1 MLSRHFTGDTMHR
14 LLIVPALLGTTY
26 AAQAEQKPA
35 SETDTAK
42 QEYRTRADAKAAD
55 KDSLTD
61 ALSMPAL
68 NEILVAAD
76 PLDAQ
81 VQTLPADYIRGSAR
95 SDMAEALSVIPS
107 VRVAEGASSSRQ
119 QGDIKPA
126 EFSIRGASPYQ
137 NRFVLDGAAADN
149 LIDPAQSQRADNYAR
164 VAGHSQGQFI
174 DTRFLQNIEVSD
186 TNISAREGGFT
197 GGVVKAETRAYG
209 GRNEAHV
216 SYRGTS
222 DSLTQLHID
231 KSQEREFESA
241 AAQMPNGVP
250 GEFQPDF
257 RKSEFTLDGATRVGD
272 IGVFAGYSEK
282 RSTISQ
288 KQLLTMDLDNFL
300 ETGQLYTPSQS
311 RELDSKSRYG
321 ILRLDLLDRDYELD
335 ASLSYTNFD
344 EDSFLINYLDSDFV
358 GGHEGINLSVNYANH
373 IGATRVDANVNA
385 GLTTD
390 EHQYDSHTLT
400 NFKSTSLFDGSI
412 IGGLGDLENRQR
424 KLGGS
429 VTFTTPISA
438 IWTTDYG
445 AEIAYLDYEQHR
457 GQDFVAEDYR
467 LDYSQTP
474 LPDPIGPGSY
484 APSDQYLSR
493 VATYRAGDIAF
504 SNTNGAVFG
513 EIAADGHRFFG
524 SAGLRVERDGLL
536 ENTNAAPRLK
546 AGVYL
551 DNSRNMRLI
560 AGANRYYGKS
570 FLAYKLRAE
579 ERRLVEVRERD
590 NPDDPLTTVEDR
602 SEYDYRD
609 LDTPYDDEYSIGI
622 AGTLWHGDIGLTYVR
637 RQGKDQIRT
646 NYDGGS
652 ELYNYDNSGSSSTDQ
667 VDLYWRSQP
676 FAWIGADWGV
686 NLGVSWMDKKTD
698 ARYGDDEKGYN
709 GTAADEDVIF
719 EGRRVRR
726 SELPARDFA
735 TPVSAQVDIITSA
748 FNDRLQVRNALSY
761 TDGYRYLLRDGT
773 DLATGLQRYD
783 IEKQDNTLRW
793 DLSTRLRFLPGD
805 HSPYIGVDVLNVTNS
820 RNVVRNEAGVQLF
833 GVGRQYWLEVGY
845 DF

>member
-1 MLSRHFTGDTMHR
+1 MFLPPLLGATYTVQAEPIRASEDDRASRQAITGDSATS
-14 LLIVPALLGTTY
+14 
-26 AAQAEQKPA
+26 AE
-35 SETDTAK
+35 
-42 QEYRTRADAKAAD
+42 

-61 ALSMPAL
+61 ALSLDMPAL
-68 NEILVAAD
+68 HQILVTAD

-81 VQTLPADYIRGSAR
+81 VQTLPAEYIRSAAR
-95 SDMAEALSVIPS
+95 SDLAEALSVIPS
-107 VRVAEGASSSRQ
+107 VRVADSASSSQQ

-137 NRFVLDGAAADN
+137 NRFALDGASVDN
-149 LIDPAQSQRADNYAR
+149 LIDPAQSERADNYAR

-197 GGVVKAETRAYG
+197 GGVVKAETRAYA
-209 GRNEAHV
+209 GRNEGHV

-222 DSLTQLHID
+222 DSLTNLHID
-231 KSQEREFESA
+231 KTQEREFESA

-272 IGVFAGYSEK
+272 LGIFAGYSEK

-311 RELDSKSRYG
+311 RKLDSKSRYG
-321 ILRLDLLDRDYELD
+321 VVRMDLLDRDYELD

-358 GGHEGINLSVNYANH
+358 GGHEGINLSVNYGNH
-373 IGATRVDANVNA
+373 IGATRVDANLNA

-390 EHQYDSHTLT
+390 VHQYENHSLT
-400 NFKSTSLFDGSI
+400 QFKSTSLFDGGI

-429 VTFTTPISA
+429 LTFTTPINT
-438 IWTTDYG
+438 IWSTDYG
-445 AEIAYLDYEQHR
+445 AEISYLDYEQHR
-457 GQDFVAEDYR
+457 DQDFVFREYR
-467 LDYSQTP
+467 LDYTQTP

-484 APSDQYLSR
+484 APSDQFLSR

-513 EIAADGHRFFG
+513 ELAADGQRLFG
-524 SAGLRVERDGLL
+524 RVGLRVERDGLL
-536 ENTNAAPRLK
+536 ENTNAAPRVK

-551 DNSRNMRLI
+551 DNSQNMRLI

-579 ERRLVEVRERD
+579 ETRLRETRERD
-590 NPDDPLTTVEDR
+590 NPDEAFVTVDNR
-602 SEYDYRD
+602 AEYTYRD

-622 AGTLWHGDIGLTYVR
+622 AGTLLHGDIGLTYVR

-646 NYDGGS
+646 NYDDSGD
-652 ELYNYDNSGSSSTDQ
+652 LYNYDNSGRSNTDQ

-676 FAWIGADWGV
+676 FVWIGADWGV
-686 NLGVSWMDKKTD
+686 NLSVSWMDKETD
-698 ARYGDDEKGYN
+698 ARYADDDKGYN
-709 GTAADEDVIF
+709 DTLTDEDVLF
-719 EGRRVRR
+719 KGRRIRR
-726 SELPARDFA
+726 SELPAEDFA
-735 TPVSAQVDIITSA
+735 TPISAQVDIVTSA
-748 FNDRLQVRNALSY
+748 FNDRLWLRNALSY
-761 TDGYRYLLRDGT
+761 TDGYRYVLRDGK
-773 DLATGLQRYD
+773 DPATGLQRYD
-783 IEKQDNTLRW
+783 IEKQDDTLRW
-793 DLSTRLRFLPGD
+793 DLSTRLRLLPGD
-805 HSPYIGVDVLNVTNS
+805 HSPYIGVDVLNVTDS
-820 RNVVRNEAGVQLF
+820 RNIVRNEAGVQLF

>member
-1 MLSRHFTGDTMHR
+1 MHR
-14 LLIVPALLGTTY
+14 LLILPTLLGATY
-26 AAQAEQKPA
+26 AVHAQQLPTTA
-35 SETDTAK
+35 SGET
-42 QEYRTRADAKAAD
+42 TRENETRRETQAAD
-55 KDSLTD
+55 RKSLND
-61 ALSMPAL
+61 ALSADMPGL

-81 VQTLPADYIRGSAR
+81 IQSLPAAYIRSSAR
-95 SDMAEALSVIPS
+95 SDLAEALSIIPS
-107 VRVAEGASSSRQ
+107 VRVAESASSSRQ

-137 NRFVLDGAAADN
+137 NRFVLDGASVDN
-149 LIDPAQSQRADNYAR
+149 LLDPAQSERADNYTR

-197 GGVVKAETRAYG
+197 GGVVKAETRAYA

-222 DSLTQLHID
+222 DSLTNLHID
-231 KSQEREFESA
+231 KTQEREFESA

-257 RKSEFTLDGATRVGD
+257 RKSEFTLDGAARVGD
-272 IGVFAGYSEK
+272 IGIFAGYSEK
-282 RSTISQ
+282 RSTITQ
-288 KQLLTMDLDNFL
+288 KQLLTMDLDNFR
-300 ETGQLYTPSQS
+300 ETGQLYTPSEN
-311 RELDSKSRYG
+311 RTLDNKSRYG
-321 ILRLDLLDRDYELD
+321 VVRMDLLDRDYELN

-344 EDSFLINYLDSDFV
+344 KDSFLINYLDSDFV
-358 GGHEGINLSVNYANH
+358 GGHEGINLSVNYGNY
-373 IGATRVDANVNA
+373 IGATRVDVNFNA
-385 GLTTD
+385 GQTSD
-390 EHQYDSHTLT
+390 EHDYDRHTLT
-400 NFKSTSLFDGSI
+400 QYKSTSIFDGGI
-412 IGGLGDLENRQR
+412 IGGLGDLENQQR

-429 VTFTTPISA
+429 LTFTTPIND

-457 GQDFVAEDYR
+457 DQDFVAEDYR

-484 APSDQYLSR
+484 APADQYQSR

-513 EIAADGHRFFG
+513 ELAADGSRFFG
-524 SAGLRVERDGLL
+524 RAGLRVERDGLL

-551 DNSRNMRLI
+551 DNSQNMRLI

-570 FLAYKLRAE
+570 FLSYKLRAE

-590 NPDDPLTTVEDR
+590 NPNDPFTAVADR
-602 SEYDYRD
+602 SDYDYRD
-609 LDTPYDDEYSIGI
+609 LDTPYDDEYSLGI

-637 RQGKDQIRT
+637 RQGQDQIRT

-652 ELYNYDNSGSSSTDQ
+652 ELYNYDNSGRSTTDQ

-676 FAWIGADWGV
+676 FAMVGANWGV
-686 NLGVSWMDKKTD
+686 NLGVSWMDKETD
-698 ARYGDDEKGYN
+698 ASYGDDDKGYN
-709 GTAADEDVIF
+709 DIPNDEDVVF
-719 EGRRVRR
+719 QGRRVRR

-735 TPVSAQVDIITSA
+735 TPVSAQVDVITSA
-748 FNDRLQVRNALSY
+748 FNDRLWVRNALSY
-761 TDGYRYLLRDGT
+761 TDGYRYLLREGSDP
-773 DLATGLQRYD
+773 ATGLQRYD

-793 DLSTRLRFLPGD
+793 DLSTRLALLPGA
-805 HSPYIGVDVLNVTNS
+805 HSPYIGVDVLNVTDS
-820 RNVVRNEAGVQLF
+820 RNIVRSESGVQLF